1 MVALA
6 LGAAAAVLSR
16 SPGGGGAMVAGAG
29 VAPSVFANYSVTIE
43 ASADQAA
50 MTYLDRTHQSAR
62 GLLQFFE
69 LLDQEQLLSGDR
81 ESPYLRDHPL
91 TQDRIEYVRDHVE
104 HSPWSNAPDTP
115 ANIEMLAMIK
125 AKIAAFTK
133 EPETTLAKY
142 PQSDHSLV
150 ARYARAIAYYRI
162 PQLEKALS
170 LVDALI
176 RENPQNPYFEELKGQ
191 MLFENGHVR
200 EAVAPY
206 DAAVRL
212 DPSGALL
219 RIGLAQA
226 LMETGDPKLNHRAV
240 AELKDAVRTEDR
252 DPDAWHLLATAYGRD
267 RQMGLS
273 ALSLAEEGLA
283 AGKKKDALQQSSRAQ
298 QLLPKNSADYA
309 RATEIHRE
317 AKDLDDND

>member
-1 MVALA
+1 
-6 LGAAAAVLSR
+6 LSR
-16 SPGGGGAMVAGAG
+16 SPGGGGAVLAGAG
-29 VAPSVFANYSVTIE
+29 VAPSVYASYSVTIE

-91 TQDRIEYVRDHVE
+91 TQDRIEYVRDHVDR
-104 HSPWSNAPDTP
+104 SPWSDVPDTP
-115 ANIEMLAMIK
+115 SNIEMLARIK
-125 AKIAAFTK
+125 AKLAAFTK
-133 EPETTLAKY
+133 PPETTLARY
-142 PQSDHSLV
+142 RESDNSLV
-150 ARYARAIAYYRI
+150 ARYARAIALYRI
-162 PQLEKALS
+162 PQLEKALAI
-170 LVDALI
+170 VVGLI
-176 RENPQNPYFEELKGQ
+176 RERPQDPYFEELKGQ

-206 DAAVRL
+206 EAAVRL
-212 DPSGALL
+212 DPSAALL

-226 LMETGDPKLNHRAV
+226 LIETGDPQLNHRAV
-240 AELKDAVRTEDR
+240 AELKAAVRTEDR
-252 DPDAWHLLATAYGRD
+252 DPDAWHQLAIAYGRD
-267 RQMGLS
+267 RQMGLA

-309 RATEIHRE
+309 RAAEIRRE
-317 AKDLDDND
+317 AKELDDND